1 MKDSGTLTEK
11 EANRKELLNEL
22 EEKYGEKVRANFE
35 LQIAKGE
42 AAFELAKKRGEISQ
56 DAEFDLLEFL
66 HKQNNEMTNIL
77 ASSVAWLAAV
87 TDVRDAFE
95 KMWDM
100 QQDDIVQ
107 VRGTQTVEDGTIEN
121 MKKNDEKTAKLSKD
135 LSNKRLQA
143 KIDKEEKDRQE
154 LLKRQ
159 EKAMMDVYGVIQ
171 KEMTEQSKI
180 REQMIIDSNKAM
192 TDLSD
197 MQSKDSIERL
207 KTDNEIELDL
217 ILQQQD
223 YKQKILDDYI
233 EYELKKEKEKN
244 KEGEKIQDMGNAVFT
259 AAANSVYNDLISGQ
273 EDF

>member
-1 MKDSGTLTEK
+1 MK
-11 EANRKELLNEL
+11 A
-22 EEKYGEKVRANFE
+22 
-35 LQIAKGE
+35 
-42 AAFELAKKRGEISQ
+42 
-56 DAEFDLLEFL
+56 
-66 HKQNNEMTNIL
+66 
-77 ASSVAWLAAV
+77 
-87 TDVRDAFE
+87 
-95 KMWDM
+95 
-100 QQDDIVQ
+100 
-107 VRGTQTVEDGTIEN
+107 
-121 MKKNDEKTAKLSKD
+121 NDEKIAKLSKD

-159 EKAMMDVYGVIQ
+159 EKAMMDAYGVIQ

-244 KEGEKIQDMGNAVFT
+244 KEREKIQDMGNAVFT

-273 EDF
+273 EDFLQRAAAVALSTAGSQIFADGLKKVWVIVTGKPNLF